1 MRRTKKS
8 VEKLKKQKNVETPDG
23 LLTLLEEY
31 RKKKIQLDFKVSRLR
46 DLLSRKSAAKLTK
59 SKFEKM
65 KRQLSDA
72 EEEYTFSQLALDQ
85 ISFRISQI
93 S

>member
-1 MRRTKKS
+1 MRRAKKS
-8 VEKLKKQKNVETPDG
+8 VEKPKKQKNVETPDG
-23 LLTLLEEY
+23 LRTLLEEY
-31 RKKKIQLDFKVSRLR
+31 RKKIIQLDFKVSRLR
-46 DLLSRKSAAKLTK
+46 DLLSRKSIAKLTK

-72 EEEYTFSQLALDQ
+72 EEEYAFSQLALDQ

>member
-1 MRRTKKS
+1 MRRTKKP
-8 VEKLKKQKNVETPDG
+8 VEKPKKQKNIETPDG
-23 LLTLLEEY
+23 LRSLLEEY
-31 RKKKIQLDFKVSRLR
+31 RKKIIQLDFKASRLR
-46 DLLSRKSAAKLTK
+46 DLLSRRSVAKLSN

-65 KRQLSDA
+65 KRQLAEA
-72 EEEYTFSQLALDQ
+72 EEEHTFSQLAVDQ